1 MAGKSFR
8 VQMNPTFK
16 AAVKIPRV
24 GGEPLAVTFT
34 FKVLDRR
41 GLAKVFDK
49 WKAENLALIE
59 DAKKAAEEGS
69 EFTLEDWADREI
81 ALQIDQIKDIVDGW
95 GFSDEFDDE
104 NIEALISTSVSVT
117 DAILEQ
123 YNEAYTRARQG
134 N

>member
-1 MAGKSFR
+1 MAGKSFKL
-8 VQMNPTFK
+8 QMNPTFK

-24 GGEPLAVTFT
+24 GGEPLSVTFT
-34 FKVLDRR
+34 FKVFDRR

-49 WKAENLALIE
+49 WKAENIALIE
-59 DAKKAAEEGS
+59 ESRAAAENGN

-81 ALQIDQIKDIVDGW
+81 ELQVSQIKDITEGW
-95 GFSDEFDDE
+95 GFSDEFSDE
-104 NIEALISTSVSVT
+104 NIEALVATSVSVT

-123 YNEAYTRARQG
+123 YNEAYTRARSG

>member
-1 MAGKSFR
+1 MAGKSFKL
-8 VQMNPTFK
+8 QMNPTFK
-16 AAVKIPRV
+16 ATVKIPRI

-41 GLAKVFDK
+41 GLAKIFDK

-59 DAKKAAEEGS
+59 EAKNASENGG

-81 ALQIDQIKDIVDGW
+81 EMQINQIKDIVEGW
-95 GFSDEFDDE
+95 GFSDDFNDE
-104 NIEALISTSVSVT
+104 NIEALVATSVSVT
-117 DAILEQ
+117 DAILDQ
-123 YNEAYTRARQG
+123 YNEAYTRARSG